1 MKERAKREIEEE
13 RIRAMNDMKDEMSDL
28 VILAASKVIEKEID
42 KDKHKELIDEF
53 IDRTGDVV

>member
-1 MKERAKREIEEE
+1 
-13 RIRAMNDMKDEMSDL
+13 MNDMKDEMSDL